1 VTPPQPLVDSFGR
14 QHRDLRISIT
24 DRCNFRCT
32 YCMPV
37 EGMQWQPRDEL
48 LTYEEITRITRVAVE
63 RFGFDRVRITGGEP
77 TVRAHLPVLVE
88 KLAGLGVD
96 VALTTNGA
104 SLGLLAHSLADAGL
118 DRINISCDSLRADR
132 FERLTR
138 RDSLGRVLEGIDAAL
153 DAGLHPVKVN
163 AVLMRG
169 VNDDEVVDFAAFAR
183 DKGVAVRF
191 IEYMPLDADQ
201 SWQADQVVS
210 QREIVDAVSAVF
222 PLVDEPRGSDPA
234 QTWSFADGAP
244 GQIGVIASVTEPFCG
259 SCDRVR
265 LTSDGKLRSCLF
277 ALDELDLRAVV
288 RGGGDDEAVAAVFEQ
303 AVGDKWAGHAI
314 GQVQFIRP
322 SRSMSQI
329 GG

>member
-1 VTPPQPLVDSFGR
+1 
-14 QHRDLRISIT
+14 
-24 DRCNFRCT
+24 
-32 YCMPV
+32 MPV

-191 IEYMPLDADQ
+191 IE
-201 SWQADQVVS
+201 
-210 QREIVDAVSAVF
+210 
-222 PLVDEPRGSDPA
+222 
-234 QTWSFADGAP
+234 
-244 GQIGVIASVTEPFCG
+244 
-259 SCDRVR
+259 
-265 LTSDGKLRSCLF
+265 
-277 ALDELDLRAVV
+277 
-288 RGGGDDEAVAAVFEQ
+288 
-303 AVGDKWAGHAI
+303 
-314 GQVQFIRP
+314 
-322 SRSMSQI
+322 
-329 GG
+329 